1 MLFDEEDKFTQY
13 YKSNNKLIGSISISN
28 LKNIKI
34 LIPNEQRIRD
44 DDKVKEIVEYQD
56 SYYKRGKNS
65 FNFIGVINI
74 HSCKEDGKNYLVDGQ
89 HRWKAIMALCE
100 THKYK
105 DFNVNIEVIKVE
117 TKEELIENYNI
128 INKNTELPEFPEEI
142 DKNIPETVAKYFFK
156 EYPEM
161 WTLKTRAIRPKLNK
175 NQFQMALG
183 FLTIKLNNSLDIET
197 DVEDLKKIIIE
208 KNDKMSKWPID
219 SYIQNIRKIKNW
231 SKYKS
236 VCDEHGLYLGMYN
249 FTNEEYGYEWTKD
262 IIRDLTGEII
272 KKQKKKK
279 KKTIPKNKRRLVWS
293 ENNGN
298 KNRAKCYSCG
308 IVELDYQGS
317 WECGHVIS
325 ENDGG
330 TLDVN
335 NLKPICSNCNKT
347 MGTKNMNDFIKE
359 CYPER
364 HNKLNN
370 TGWFGNFFNH

>member
-1 MLFDEEDKFTQY
+1 MLFDEEKLFTNL
-13 YKSNNKLIGSISISN
+13 YKLNNKIVGSIKISN
-28 LKNIKI
+28 LINTII
-34 LIPNEQRIRD
+34 ETPNEQRIRD
-44 DDKVKEIVEYQD
+44 NDKVKEIVDYQD
-56 SYYKRGKNS
+56 SYYKKGNNV

-89 HRWKAIMALCE
+89 HRFKAMKNL
-100 THKYK
+100 YK
-105 DFNVNIEVIKVE
+105 KHNYADFDVNVEVVHVK
-117 TKEELIENYNI
+117 TRTDLIENYNL
-128 INKNTELPEFPEEI
+128 INKNTELPEFPDEI
-142 DKNIPETVAKYFFK
+142 DKNIPETVAKYFFN

-183 FLTIKLNNSLDIET
+183 YLVMKLNNSLDIET
-197 DVEDLKKIIIE
+197 GVEDLKNIIIE
-208 KNDKMSKWPID
+208 KNNKMSNWPID

-236 VCDEHGLYLGMYN
+236 ICDEHGLYLGMYN
-249 FTNEEYGYEWTKD
+249 FTNEEYCYDWVKD
-262 IIRDLTGEII
+262 IIKDLTGKVI
-272 KKQKKKK
+272 KKERKKK
-279 KKTIPKNKRRLVWS
+279 KKTIPKNKRSSVWS
-293 ENNGN
+293 KTNGDKN
-298 KNRAKCYSCG
+298 KAKCYSCG
-308 IVELDYQGS
+308 IVKLDYQGS
-317 WECGHVIS
+317 WECGHVMS

-370 TGWFGNFFNH
+370 TRWFSNFLNH